1 MYKVRLDME
10 AAGVGLPGGIEN
22 RQVVDSAKG

>member
-1 MYKVRLDME
+1 LTRKRLVE